1 MNEFL
6 YNFINKF
13 DFPLWVLSS
22 LLWVMLTGFVVGVVK
37 MLWVAINAIIISR
50 KLLKSN
56 RNTKGNGYGKYFA
69 DRFLEIWYSAS
80 RLVYNHKATHRAD
93 ALFPKYF
100 LVGVAEE
107 ELLKL
112 GLITISESHKESKKL
127 LLPVKNLRN
136 KLIVGILKFYLV
148 HLIGD
153 SPDYYKQLKK
163 SK

>member
-1 MNEFL
+1 MNKF
-6 YNFINKF
+6 FDDFVNKF
-13 DFPLWVLSS
+13 DFPSWVLSS
-22 LLWVMLTGFVVGVVK
+22 LLWAIFAGFVVSMIK
-37 MLWVAINAIIISR
+37 MLWIAINAITISR

-80 RLVYNHKATHRAD
+80 PLVYNYQTTYRAD
-93 ALFPKYF
+93 MLFPKYF

-136 KLIVGILKFYLV
+136 KLIVGILKFYLI
-148 HLIGD
+148 HFTGD
-153 SPDYYKQLKK
+153 SPDYYKQLEKNK
-163 SK
+163 